1 MTTHNKEHEK
11 KDKIHEALE
20 LLNDAAK
27 EKKEEVYGV
36 INAKYEHLRDM
47 FEGAVETSQSLAE
60 DAKKNISKSLLAEE
74 KKIKQLAVQL
84 DKEVR
89 KNPWMYIGGA
99 ALGSLCLGLLVSR
112 KK

>member
-47 FEGAVETSQSLAE
+47 FAGAVENGQSFAD
-60 DAKKNISKSLLAEE
+60 DAKKNISKTLSVEE
-74 KKIKQLAVQL
+74 KKLKHIAGQW

-89 KNPWMYIGGA
+89 RNPWMYIGGA
-99 ALGSLCLGLLVSR
+99 ALGSLCVGLLLSR

>member
-11 KDKIHEALE
+11 KDKIHEALD

-27 EKKEEVYGV
+27 EKKEEVVGV
-36 INAKYEHLRDM
+36 INAKYEHLREM
-47 FEGAVETSQSLAE
+47 FAGVVENGQSVAE
-60 DAKKNISKSLLAEE
+60 DAKKNISKTLSAEE
-74 KKIKQLAVQL
+74 KKIKQMAAHW

-89 KNPWMYIGGA
+89 KNPWTYVGGA
-99 ALGSLCLGLLVSR
+99 ALGSLCLGLILGR